1 MSNIEVQ
8 GGVIMLAKRLREIRR
23 SKGVNQQ
30 EVADY
35 LGVKRQTYSAYERE
49 ISVPDSLV
57 LKKLA
62 DYFQVSIE
70 EFFIDDGDD
79 TTEIQEKRLM
89 ILARKAR
96 DIPADQRERL
106 IQNFGENLDLYLY
119 ANNIID
125 NNRT

>member
-1 MSNIEVQ
+1 
-8 GGVIMLAKRLREIRR
+8 MLAKRLREIRR

>member
-1 MSNIEVQ
+1 MQ